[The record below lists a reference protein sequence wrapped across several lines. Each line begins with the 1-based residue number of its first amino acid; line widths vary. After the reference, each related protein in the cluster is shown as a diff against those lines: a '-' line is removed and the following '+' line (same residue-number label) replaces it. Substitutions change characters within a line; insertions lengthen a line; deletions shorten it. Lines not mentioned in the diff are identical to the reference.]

1 MGDVNKKSPKGTPF
15 GDFLFSYLVLL
26 IILVVVVV
34 FSLALFFTVHFRDLL
49 VILRNAAV
57 LGYPYLL

>member
-26 IILVVVVV
+26 IILVVVV